1 MRNVLFIT
9 ADQWRGDCL
18 SSMGHPVVETPV
30 LDRLAQ
36 EGVQFTRHFA
46 NAVPCGPSRACM
58 HTGMY
63 LHNHRSGTNGT
74 PLDARF
80 TNWALEARKAGF
92 APFLVGYTHT
102 AADPRYLSPDDE
114 RLTSD
119 EGLLPGIDPVLD
131 MATDCSPWRDWL
143 RSLGYEDLP
152 VDSEMTYSMRKP
164 ASGPDVP
171 RPMLFASEHSD
182 THFMVDRLLER
193 LNGVRGNET
202 NRGWIAHL
210 SLRAPHP
217 PWSAPEPYNARYP
230 IDRLPGYLRARTREE
245 EQRQHPWLAHYL
257 DGPRNAAYA
266 DAHRHRLL
274 QASYYGLMSEV
285 DDNLGR
291 LFDQLR
297 ASGQYDETLIVF
309 TSDHGEQMG
318 DHWML
323 GKAGYFDQSYHIP
336 LIIRD
341 PREAAGTSRGMRFD
355 AFTEHV
361 DLMPTLLEWL
371 GLPVPRQCDG
381 RSLLSIVE
389 DGRAPANW
397 RREVHWEFD
406 FRDPVSLAAEEA
418 LGVHMEHCALN
429 VVRNAR
435 YKYVHFTTL
444 PPLLFA
450 IDDDPAEL
458 VDLSTDP
465 GRVEIVRDMA
475 QRLLSW
481 RMAHTDKT
489 LSHMRITRRDG
500 LVVREQA

>member
-18 SSMGHPVVETPV
+18 SSVGHRVVETPV
-30 LDRLAQ
+30 LDRLAA
-36 EGVQFTRHFA
+36 EGVQFTRHFT

-80 TNWALEARKAGF
+80 TNWALETRKAGF
-92 APFLVGYTHT
+92 SPFLVGYTHT
-102 AADPRYLSPDDE
+102 APDPRYLSPDDV

-119 EGLLPGIDPVLD
+119 AGILPGIHPVLD
-131 MATDCSPWRDWL
+131 MATDCSTWRDWL
-143 RSLGYEDLP
+143 QSLGYEGLP
-152 VDSEMTYSMRKP
+152 EESEMTYAMRKP
-164 ASGPDVP
+164 SSDPDVA
-171 RPMLFASEHSD
+171 RPMLFDKEHSD
-182 THFMVDRLLER
+182 THFMVDCLLEH
-193 LNGVRGNET
+193 LNSLEGDET
-202 NRGWIAHL
+202 ERGWIAHL

-217 PWSAPEPYNARYP
+217 PWSAPEPYNARYC
-230 IDRLPGYLRARTREE
+230 IDELPGHARRATREA
-245 EQRQHPWLAHYL
+245 EQEQHPWLAHYL
-257 DGPRNAAYA
+257 DGRRNAAYA
-266 DAHRHRLL
+266 DEHRHRLL

-291 LFDQLR
+291 LFEHLQR
-297 ASGQYDETLIVF
+297 NGQYEETLIVF

-341 PREAAGTSRGMRFD
+341 PREAARGSRGLRFEG
-355 AFTEHV
+355 FTEHV
-361 DLMPTLLEWL
+361 DLVPTLLEWL

-381 RSLLSIVE
+381 GSLLPIIE
-389 DGRAPANW
+389 DGHAPSNW
-397 RREVHWEFD
+397 RSEVHWEFD
-406 FRDPVSLAAEEA
+406 FRDPVSRGVEDA
-418 LGVHMEHCALN
+418 LGIQMEHCALN
-429 VVRNAR
+429 VVRDAR
-435 YKYVHFTTL
+435 YKYVHFTSL
-444 PPLLFA
+444 PPLLF
-450 IDDDPAEL
+450 DLEDDPQEL
-458 VDLSTDP
+458 HDLSTDP
-465 GRVEIVRDMA
+465 AHVGRVRDMA

-489 LSHMRITRRDG
+489 LSHMRVTRSN
-500 LVVREQA
+500 